1 MTVLDSVTGKTM
13 PCETDLKILIQM
25 GWKPKTMLDIF
36 DVCEKP

>member
-1 MTVLDSVTGKTM
+1 MVMDIPSKRMM
-13 PCETDLKILIQM
+13 PCEAPIEHLLMM